1 MTLADTL
8 QAGWYEGKPLP
19 WWCYPLSV
27 FYGTVVAARR
37 SFYRHGWLHTVR
49 LPCPVIVVGNLTA
62 GGTGKTPLTLALAEA
77 LRERGHH
84 PGVVSRGYGGSSR
97 EPMLLGDSPDPI
109 EVGDEPCVI
118 RASGIP
124 VAIGQDRPAAAQ
136 LLLGAGCDVVI
147 ADDGLQHYRLAR
159 DIEICVIDGAR
170 RFGNARLLPA
180 GPLREPLS
188 RMKQVDFR
196 ICNGDHPQTGEVPMR
211 LQGGSMRALSD
222 GREQRIANFSGRRVH
237 AVAAIGNPR
246 RFFASLAEH
255 GLDVVPH
262 PFPDHH
268 AFMPAD
274 LTFGD
279 DLPVL
284 MTEKDAVKCWAFA
297 QPHWWSVPVRAE
309 LPADFYDALCTK
321 LHVTAQSQAMALS

>member
-1 MTLADTL
+1 MSLADTL

-19 WWCYPLSV
+19 WWCYPLSKL
-27 FYGTVVAARR
+27 YGAVVALRQTL
-37 SFYRHGWLHTVR
+37 YRHGWLRAVR

-77 LRERGHH
+77 LRERGYH
-84 PGVVSRGYGGSSR
+84 PGVVSRGYGGTAR
-97 EPMLLGDSPDPI
+97 EPMLLGESPDPV
-109 EVGDEPCVI
+109 EAGDEPCVI
-118 RASGIP
+118 RASGVP

-136 LLLGAGCDVVI
+136 LLLDAGCNVVI

-159 DIEICVIDGAR
+159 DIEICVIDGVR
-170 RFGNARLLPA
+170 RLGNAQLLPA

-188 RMKQVDFR
+188 RMERVDFR
-196 ICNGDHPQTGEVPMR
+196 ICNGAHPQNGEVPMR
-211 LQGGSMRALSD
+211 LEGGLVRALSD
-222 GREQRIANFSGRRVH
+222 GREQSIKNFAGRRVH
-237 AVAAIGNPR
+237 AVAAIGNPQ
-246 RFFASLAEH
+246 RFFASLAEQ
-255 GLDVVPH
+255 GMDVIPH

-274 LTFGD
+274 LTFRD

-297 QPHWWSVPVRAE
+297 QPHWWSVPVKAE
-309 LPADFYDALCTK
+309 LPASFYDDFYIRLAAKARMLP
-321 LHVTAQSQAMALS
+321 MALS

>member
-1 MTLADTL
+1 MRLADTL

-19 WWCYPLSV
+19 WWCYPLSKL
-27 FYGTVVAARR
+27 YAAVVAMRR
-37 SFYRHGWLHTVR
+37 TLYRLGWLRTVR

-77 LRERGHH
+77 LRERGYR
-84 PGVVSRGYGGSSR
+84 PGVVSRGYGGTSR
-97 EPMLLGDSPDPI
+97 EPMLLGESPDPV
-109 EVGDEPCVI
+109 EAGDEPCVI
-118 RASGIP
+118 RASGVP

-136 LLLGAGCDVVI
+136 LLLDAGCDVVI
-147 ADDGLQHYRLAR
+147 ADDGMQHYRLAR
-159 DIEICVIDGAR
+159 DLEICVIDGAR

-180 GPLREPLS
+180 GPLREPMRRLA
-188 RMKQVDFR
+188 QVDFR
-196 ICNGDHPQTGEVPMR
+196 ICNGGDPQDGEVPMR
-211 LQGGSMRALSD
+211 LHGNSMRSLVD
-222 GREQRIANFSGRRVH
+222 ERELPIAHFAGRRVH
-237 AVAAIGNPR
+237 AVAAIGHPQ

-255 GLDVVPH
+255 GLDVIPH

-274 LTFGD
+274 LTFRD

-297 QPHWWSVPVRAE
+297 QPHWWSVPVKAE
-309 LPADFYDALCTK
+309 LPASFHDAFLARLAAK
-321 LHVTAQSQAMALS
+321 ARP